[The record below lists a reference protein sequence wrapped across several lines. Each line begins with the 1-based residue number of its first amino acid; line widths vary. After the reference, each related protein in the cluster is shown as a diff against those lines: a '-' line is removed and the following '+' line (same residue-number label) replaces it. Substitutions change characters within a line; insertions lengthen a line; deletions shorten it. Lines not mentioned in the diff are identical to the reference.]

1 MVCEA
6 EVRQG
11 PGRKTGS
18 GVAET
23 VMIAVVDADCI
34 ADSRWIES
42 ASNALA
48 AGGLGTIHGGD
59 VQNARQSPGRFTEVE
74 AYEAVFGYR
83 QKLYITKKHFS
94 GTGNL
99 AFWKID
105 FARIGPF
112 AGITVAEDMDWG
124 RRARAAG
131 LQLSYNPQLI
141 V

>member
-1 MVCEA
+1 MRISDCSSDVCSSDLA
-6 EVRQG
+6 C
-11 PGRKTGS
+11 
-18 GVAET
+18 
-23 VMIAVVDADCI
+23 VDADCI

-59 VQNARQSPGRFTEVE
+59 VQIARQSPGRFTEVE

-99 AFWKID
+99 AFWKSD

-112 AGITVAEDMDWG
+112 AGLTVAEDIDRKSVVSGKRW
-124 RRARAAG
+124 
-131 LQLSYNPQLI
+131 
-141 V
+141 